1 MDINKN
7 IELAKTPPSSFYTS
21 ESIFKKNRSIFENSY
36 QFICHQSEL
45 KNTTSIPFSLL
56 KDWLDIPL
64 LITKENDE
72 IFCLSNVCTHRG
84 NILCH
89 EKEHK
94 NKLVCNY
101 HGRSFNLDG
110 SLNHAPGFKET
121 KDFPSKDDS
130 LDKNISLI
138 NWNGLLFVNAG
149 KNKSILSGLNQISK
163 LVDWYPFEKL
173 YFDEKASNTY
183 EIDAHWAL
191 YCENYLEGF
200 HIAYVHKGL
209 SSDIENQS
217 YETILLEHAVL
228 QLAKS
233 SNKDDSL
240 GGKGKVNNISTND
253 IYALY
258 FWLFPNIMLN
268 FYKWGI
274 SVNIIEPL
282 TKEKTRVRFISL
294 PIKGYKQSS
303 GDSNSVDHIELEDQ
317 RVVLDVQKGIKSKF
331 YDRGRYSAQHEKGT
345 HHFHLL
351 LSKYLKEIKL

>member
-7 IELAKTPPSSFYTS
+7 IELAKTPSSSFYTS
-21 ESIFKKNRSIFENSY
+21 ESIFKKNIYIFENSY

-45 KNTTSIPFSLL
+45 KNTTSIPFNLF
-56 KDWLDIPL
+56 KNWLDIPL
-64 LITKENDE
+64 LITKENDQ

-84 NILCH
+84 NILCY

-121 KDFPSKDDS
+121 KNFPSKDDN

-149 KNKSILSGLNQISK
+149 KNKSILTGLKEISK
-163 LVDWYPFEKL
+163 LVNWYPFEKL
-173 YFDEKASNTY
+173 CFDEKASNAY
-183 EIDAHWAL
+183 EINAHWAL

-200 HIAYVHKGL
+200 HIPYIHKGL

-217 YETILLEHAVL
+217 YKTILLEHSVL

-233 SNKDDSL
+233 SNKDDSFL
-240 GGKGKVNNISTND
+240 GKGKVNNIPTND

-274 SVNIIEPL
+274 SVNVIEPL
-282 TKEKTRVRFISL
+282 TKEKTRIRFISL
-294 PIKGYKQSS
+294 PIKGHKQSS
-303 GDSNSVDHIELEDQ
+303 GNNNSVDHIELEDQ
-317 RVVLDVQKGIKSKF
+317 KVILNVQKGIKSKF
-331 YDRGRYSAQHEKGT
+331 YDRGRYSAKHEKGT
-345 HHFHLL
+345 HHFHRLI
-351 LSKYLKEIKL
+351 SKYIQR